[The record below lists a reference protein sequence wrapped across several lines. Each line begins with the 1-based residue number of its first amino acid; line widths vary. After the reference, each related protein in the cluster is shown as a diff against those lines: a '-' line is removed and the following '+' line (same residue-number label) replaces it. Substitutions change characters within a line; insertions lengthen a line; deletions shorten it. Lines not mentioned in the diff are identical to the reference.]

1 MVKFGGGSEIILIC
15 FAISKIISNFAV
27 NLSARD
33 NRRMKMESDFSQAVK
48 EKWQV
53 KKLLSNSD
61 INCKLVVEL
70 GDSSL

>member
-1 MVKFGGGSEIILIC
+1 MRWGDFFGFFFGIC
-15 FAISKIISNFAV
+15 FVDYKLMINFAV
-27 NLSARD
+27 NLSAD
-33 NRRMKMESDFSQAVK
+33 DTRMVVVKPGSVAVK

-70 GDSSL
+70 GKSGL